1 MGNLP
6 RSRPG
11 RRSEKRTGAGA
22 SPGGPAKSAAPKARA
37 TSAKAAPRSSAKKA
51 PRSPARPAAARP
63 APARGSRPDSTAR
76 GPDPI
81 GDAARVAAKV
91 AGAGL
96 GLAANVLKRL
106 PRP

>member
-11 RRSEKRTGAGA
+11 RRSEKRTGGGNP
-22 SPGGPAKSAAPKARA
+22 SSGPAKSAAPKAG
-37 TSAKAAPRSSAKKA
+37 AASAKKA
-51 PRSPARPAAARP
+51 PRSSARPAAART
-63 APARGSRPDSTAR
+63 APARDSRKDAAAKDAAAR

-81 GDAARVAAKV
+81 GDAVRVAAKV
-91 AGAGL
+91 AGAGM

>member
-1 MGNLP
+1 VTDDPGVMGNLP

-11 RRSEKRTGAGA
+11 RRSEKRTGGGK
-22 SPGGPAKSAAPKARA
+22 SSTGPAKSAAPRA
-37 TSAKAAPRSSAKKA
+37 GAKSAKRASG
-51 PRSPARPAAARP
+51 SPARPAAART
-63 APARGSRPDSTAR
+63 APARDSRQDAAKR
-76 GPDPI
+76 GPDPV
-81 GDAARVAAKV
+81 GDAVRVAAKV